1 MVDCTRT
8 AKPAAVRM
16 VMNISS
22 SEAPVRGCLY
32 LVATPIGN
40 LEDIS
45 LRALRVLK
53 ESDLIACE
61 DTRQSLKLLS
71 HFEIH
76 KPLESYHEHNE
87 LTRAPELVLKMEEG
101 ARVALVSDAGTPAIS
116 DPGHRLVTLC
126 LRHHIPVIPI
136 PGPSA
141 IVAALAASGVPAEE
155 FTFIGFLPA
164 RPAER
169 RRALR
174 KVSSEPRTL
183 VIYDAPNRL
192 RATLEDTLEILGN
205 RHAAVAREM
214 TKIHEE
220 FLRGRI
226 EELISELV
234 ERPPKGEITLLIA
247 PLDEQAAST
256 EQVRAAR
263 GSLSRRVAEIERAEG
278 VDRKAALKQAAK
290 EFGLAKREAYK
301 RLVAEENS

>member
-1 MVDCTRT
+1 MKT
-8 AKPAAVRM
+8 
-16 VMNISS
+16 SS
-22 SEAPVRGCLY
+22 FEDPVRGCLY

-53 ESDLIACE
+53 EADLIACE

-71 HFEIH
+71 HFEIQ

-141 IVAALAASGVPAEE
+141 IVAALAASGVSAEE
-155 FTFIGFLPA
+155 FTFLGFLPA

-174 KVSSEPRTL
+174 KIAGERRTL
-183 VIYDAPNRL
+183 VIYEAPHRL
-192 RATLEDTLEILGN
+192 RATLEDALEILGN

-226 EELISELV
+226 EELISELS
-234 ERPPKGEITLLIA
+234 EKPPKGEITLLIGPPDDQGA
-247 PLDEQAAST
+247 LADQG
-256 EQVRAAR
+256 RDAR
-263 GSLSRRVAEIERAEG
+263 GSLALRVAEIERAEG

-301 RLVAEENS
+301 RLIFEENS

>member
-1 MVDCTRT
+1 MNMPS
-8 AKPAAVRM
+8 AEPPA
-16 VMNISS
+16 
-22 SEAPVRGCLY
+22 RGCLY

-45 LRALRVLK
+45 LRALRTLK
-53 ESDLIACE
+53 EADLIACE

-71 HFEIH
+71 HFEIR

-101 ARVALVSDAGTPAIS
+101 ARIALISDAGTPAIS
-116 DPGHRLVTLC
+116 DPGHRLVALC

-141 IVAALAASGVPAEE
+141 IVAALAAAGVPAEE
-155 FTFIGFLPA
+155 FTFLGFLPA

-174 KVSSEPRTL
+174 KIATESRTL
-183 VIYDAPNRL
+183 VFYEAPHRL
-192 RATLEDTLEILGN
+192 RVMLEDALEILGN
-205 RHAAVAREM
+205 RHAAIAREM

-220 FLRGRI
+220 FLRGRV
-226 EELISELV
+226 EELISDLAKK
-234 ERPPKGEITLLIA
+234 PPRGEITLLIGPPEEELSGTA
-247 PLDEQAAST
+247 EKDRT
-256 EQVRAAR
+256 AR
-263 GSLSRRVAEIERAEG
+263 GALAKRVAEIERAEG
-278 VDRKAALKQAAK
+278 VDRKTALKQAAK

-301 RLVAEENS
+301 RLIAEENS

>member
-192 RATLEDTLEILGN
+192 RATLEDALEILGN